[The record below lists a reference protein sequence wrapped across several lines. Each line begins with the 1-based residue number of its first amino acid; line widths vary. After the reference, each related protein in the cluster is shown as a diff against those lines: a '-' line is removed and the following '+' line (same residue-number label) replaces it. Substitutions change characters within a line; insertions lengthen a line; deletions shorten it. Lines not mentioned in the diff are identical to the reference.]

1 MKIATNTT
9 LLSLVALSS
18 LGFLVSPVSA
28 ECKVGSYLVT
38 YTDLFSCHYG
48 CQKTGPYDCNR
59 EGTEFKCC
67 KVDALYGKESNIEEV
82 LKEMNEELDDQCR
95 AGTHNTRTFTDY
107 ESCYYG
113 CQQKGPGDCYPKPM
127 GKILKEGTEF
137 KCCEVNAL
145 YSKESN
151 IEKVLKEM
159 NEELDYIDA
168 KLNNN
173 K

>member
-28 ECKVGSYLVT
+28 ECKVGTHPIRT
-38 YTDLFSCHYG
+38 YTSYNSCHYG
-48 CQKTGPYDCNR
+48 CVYGNCD
-59 EGTEFKCC
+59 GAVCC
-67 KVDALYGKESNIEEV
+67 EA
-82 LKEMNEELDDQCR
+82 DQCR
-95 AGTHNTRTFTDY
+95 AGTHVTATYTDY
-107 ESCYYG
+107 TSCHDG
-113 CQQKGPGDCYPKPM
+113 CTVGDCNPKPEM
-127 GKILKEGTEF
+127 LKEGDEI
-137 KCCEVNAL
+137 KCCEVNVDWSKPHDRPLGPTL
-145 YSKESN
+145 YGKESN